1 MNTVRKHM
9 YHFSFRCNIFVF
21 CFVSLCVLMILS
33 AVHTDSRAE
42 EIILKEN
49 AWNYVDVSLDASR
62 GIPENADG
70 RLALIREN
78 GVLRVATE
86 PYFPPHEYIDET
98 LSGQD
103 QYVGADMDLAR
114 LIAQRMGVELEI
126 VPMAFSEV
134 LDAVA
139 SGDCDLAVAALSYT
153 PSRASSVEFSK
164 GYHYAGSG
172 QGHGIMVRA
181 DELDQFPDLDSLKDR
196 VLAAQR
202 GSLQESLAVDHI
214 QYYLEFRRLPSVED
228 IYAALKDGSVDA
240 AVVEL
245 ENAEAWLKGNPDSGL
260 AILPDIRFTLA
271 AEADGDRVAAKKGEL
286 QLVAFI
292 NGVIDEVLSS
302 GQYEAWFD
310 EHSSKMSK

>member
-9 YHFSFRCNIFVF
+9 YHFSFRCNIFAL
-21 CFVSLCVLMILS
+21 CFVCLCCLTILPDVQ
-33 AVHTDSRAE
+33 ADSRAE

-49 AWNYVDVSLDASR
+49 AWNYVDVSLDASH
-62 GIPENADG
+62 GIPKNAEG

-78 GVLRVATE
+78 GILRVATE
-86 PYFPPHEYIDET
+86 PYFPPHEYIDDT

-114 LIAQRMGVELEI
+114 LIARRMGVELEI
-126 VPMAFSEV
+126 VPMAFNEV

-139 SGDCDLAVAALSYT
+139 SGDCDLAIAALSYT
-153 PSRASSVEFSK
+153 PSRAAAVEFSK
-164 GYHYAGSG
+164 GYHFAESG
-172 QGHGIMVRA
+172 QGHGIIVRQA
-181 DELDQFPDLDSLKDR
+181 ELDQFPDISSLKDK

-214 QYYLEFRRLPSVED
+214 QYYLEFRRLPSVDD
-228 IYAALKDGSVDA
+228 IYTALKGGTADA

-245 ENAEAWLKGNPDSGL
+245 ENTEAWLKSNPDSGL
-260 AILPDIRFTLA
+260 AVLPDIRFTLA
-271 AEADGDRVAAKKGEL
+271 PEEDGDRIAARKGEL
-286 QLVAFI
+286 QLIAFV

-310 EHSSKMSK
+310 EHSRKMSK